1 MSAQTRSEERS
12 TSLDKVV
19 AAALLTTYGYRKVEQ
34 LRGDYISEK
43 LPNGGYRLV
52 RNTLHTVEVL
62 ERDRSGQSS
71 NPLNEWDEYEQMEAE
86 PDENPCDSGWC
97 GDSACYR
104 CNPWGYP
111 R

>member
-1 MSAQTRSEERS
+1 VSTGTSQS
-12 TSLDKVV
+12 TSASLDAIV
-19 AAALLTTYGYRKVEQ
+19 AAALLTTYGYRATTE
-34 LRGDYISEK
+34 LRGEVITENHRIVS
-43 LPNGGYRLV
+43 
-52 RNTLHTVEVL
+52 NTLHTVEVL

-71 NPLNEWDEYEQMEAE
+71 NPLNEWDEYEQMEGDE
-86 PDENPCDSGWC
+86 PYEIPCDSGWC

>member
-1 MSAQTRSEERS
+1 MSTERS
-12 TSLDKVV
+12 QATGASLDAIV
-19 AAALLTTYGYRKVEQ
+19 AAALLTTYGYREIVE
-34 LRGDYISEK
+34 LRGE
-43 LPNGGYRLV
+43 LV
-52 RNTLHTVEVL
+52 IDHGRVVSDTLHLVEIL

-71 NPLNEWDEYEQMEAE
+71 NPLNEWDEYQQMEADE
-86 PDENPCDSGWC
+86 PDENLCDSGWC